1 MLLAWKVQGSLSPV
15 HLSLS
20 MQLKEPPPPA
30 PSASGS
36 TWPWTVTAV
45 SLCKQGGDR
54 RRWRMV
60 ALVDLPHV
68 VGL

>member
-1 MLLAWKVQGSLSPV
+1 MLLAWNVQGSLSPA
-15 HLSLS
+15 HPSLL
-20 MQLKEPPPPA
+20 MQLKEPPPSD

-54 RRWRMV
+54 RRRRMV
-60 ALVDLPHV
+60 AVVDLPHV